1 MQKNHLLATHASL
14 LGMAALWGASWP
26 WGRVV
31 AQAMPPVA
39 AACLR
44 FVLAGMVLSLWMART
59 GRWAAVPQ
67 LNARQRWGLLAAAAT
82 GVFAYAICFLVA
94 LQNVPASKATVVV
107 ALNPG
112 VTLLLAAL
120 LFREPLNWKIGAG
133 MVVAIT
139 GALWAITGGNLSQ
152 ADVSGQGIGTV
163 LLMGCVA
170 FWVAYTLIGR
180 AMLAQVDAL
189 TTTTLTAW
197 IGAALLF
204 VTSMWV
210 EGPAAWAALAHTPW
224 LAWVSLGGLAFGAT
238 ALAYA
243 WYLQGVLTLGAGAAA
258 SYLALVPLFGIGFS
272 NLWLEE
278 PLGLPLIAGGILA
291 ITGMLV
297 THIAR
302 ERLVG
307 QRLAASSTQ

>member
-1 MQKNHLLATHASL
+1 MRKNHLFITHVSL

-31 AQAMPPVA
+31 AQSMPPVA

-44 FVLAGMVLSLWMART
+44 FLLAGAVLSLWMLRT
-59 GRWAAVPQ
+59 GRWADVPR
-67 LNARQRWGLLAAAAT
+67 LNTRQRWGLLAASAT

-120 LFREPLNWKIGAG
+120 LFREPLNWKIAFG
-133 MVVAIT
+133 MVIAIT
-139 GALWAITGGNLSQ
+139 GALWAITGGDLAQ
-152 ADVSGQGIGTV
+152 ANVAGQGMGTL
-163 LLMGCVA
+163 LLMGCVS

-180 AMLAQVDAL
+180 ALLAQVDAL
-189 TTTTLTAW
+189 TSTTLTALV
-197 IGAALLF
+197 GAVLLLI
-204 VTSMWV
+204 TSLCV
-210 EGPAAWAALAHTPW
+210 EGPAAWTGLAHTPW
-224 LAWVSLGGLAFGAT
+224 FAWLSLAGLAFGAT

-272 NLWLEE
+272 SLWLHE
-278 PLGLPLIAGGILA
+278 PLGLPLAAGGLLA
-291 ITGMLV
+291 ITGMLI

-302 ERLVG
+302 ERMLA
-307 QRLAASSTQ
+307 RAKLAAGSS